1 MITRK
6 RFLEGGLASLLAV
19 QYSEF
24 FEAADYGKG
33 ESAAPKELPVREAI
47 ARRRT
52 VRRFTDSVL
61 SREQFMEV
69 LWAAQGVT
77 ERVRGFRAVPSAGAL
92 YPLEIFAFLG
102 AMSVDGLEEGI
113 YRYRPDEEDL
123 LQEGGA
129 DRRGDLA
136 RTCLSQMWV
145 AQAPV
150 SLVISAVYP
159 RATSKYGQRG
169 IRYAIIEAGCAAQ
182 NVFLVAESLGLGVGI
197 VGAFDDERVR
207 ELTGAATDAN
217 PLLVMPVGYRA

>member
-1 MITRK
+1 MTRR
-6 RFLEGGLASLLAV
+6 RFLEGGFASLLAV
-19 QYSEF
+19 QYSELY
-24 FEAADYGKG
+24 ERAWNGQVGGIVRD
-33 ESAAPKELPVREAI
+33 EMSVREAV

-52 VRRFTDSVL
+52 VRNFSSKILRKDQL
-61 SREQFMEV
+61 MGV

-102 AMSVDGLEEGI
+102 VMSVDGLEEGI

-207 ELTGAATDAN
+207 ELTGAATDAT